1 MAIWSSV
8 FTIEFWNGIYIA
20 ILFETNECK
29 WLANLYI
36 GQIRQSLMQIAWH
49 LESIIIRFC
58 KYCIEL
64 VHVFWFWL
72 RTQASWSIKEQIN
85 MTIKAHARTITLKGM
100 LILCIILPP
109 KQIIENG
116 KIQVNFLRFEQMQL
130 QETLCLSK

>member
-1 MAIWSSV
+1 MYFDSD
-8 FTIEFWNGIYIA
+8 F
-20 ILFETNECK
+20 
-29 WLANLYI
+29 
-36 GQIRQSLMQIAWH
+36 
-49 LESIIIRFC
+49 
-58 KYCIEL
+58 
-64 VHVFWFWL
+64 VH
-72 RTQASWSIKEQIN
+72 ASWSIKEQIN